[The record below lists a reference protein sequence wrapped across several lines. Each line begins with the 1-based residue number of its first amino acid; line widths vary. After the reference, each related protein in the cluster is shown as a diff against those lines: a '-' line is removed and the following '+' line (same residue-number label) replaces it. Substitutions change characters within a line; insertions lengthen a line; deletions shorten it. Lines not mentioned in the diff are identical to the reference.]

1 MEMLQKE
8 TVALWICAFRAGDDS
23 AFVRLLEAYSPMLY
37 RTISDFGLSTD
48 DGEAYSVA
56 SEAFHAAALH
66 WRTDGSAAFG
76 TYAKRAVENALKRLL
91 HARREESS
99 HLGGDVDALSIPPMA
114 EKHLLR
120 RENTERMLRMV
131 REVAS
136 EEEYRVFLSLIF
148 RGESVAEYMAST
160 GKSRKQ
166 VENTKARLLMKLK
179 RYPELYRQLT
189 T

>member
-1 MEMLQKE
+1 MEMLEKE
-8 TVALWICAFRAGDDS
+8 TIVLLIDAFRGGDDS
-23 AFVRLLEAYSPMLY
+23 AFARLLEAYSPMLY
-37 RTISDFGLSTD
+37 RTISDFALSAD
-48 DGEAYSVA
+48 DAEAYSAA

-66 WRTDGSAAFG
+66 WTKDGPAAFG
-76 TYAKRAVENALKRLL
+76 TYSKRAVENALKRLL
-91 HARREESS
+91 RVRREESS
-99 HLGGDVDALSIPPMA
+99 HLCGDVDALSIAPTA
-114 EKHLLR
+114 ERHLLR
-120 RENTERMLRMV
+120 RENTERTLRMV

-136 EEEYRVFLSLIF
+136 AEEYRVFLSLIF

>member
-1 MEMLQKE
+1 MEMLKKE
-8 TVALWICAFRAGDDS
+8 TIVLLIDAFRTGDDS

-37 RTISDFGLSTD
+37 RTICDFGLSAD

-66 WRTDGSAAFG
+66 WTKDGPAAFG
-76 TYAKRAVENALKRLL
+76 TYSKRAVENALKRFL
-91 HARREESS
+91 HAKSEESS
-99 HLGGDVDALSIPPMA
+99 HLGGDVDALSIAPVA
-114 EKHLLR
+114 ERHLLR
-120 RENTERMLRMV
+120 RETTERTLKMV
-131 REVAS
+131 REVTS
-136 EEEYRVFLSLIF
+136 SEEYRVFLALIF

-166 VENTKARLLMKLK
+166 VENTKARLLSKLK